1 MKTFKITLP
10 AGPLWSDEDAKKKA
24 PFICAAH
31 GGKFTGVW
39 RTVLPSEMS
48 VIECEI
54 PYPMNGGDVKFTMD
68 VPAGPI
74 WNNDDAKLKCEAI
87 CASYGGKW
95 NGQWT
100 TIIPGQM
107 SVCGCE
113 FSFKSNI

>member
-1 MKTFKITLP
+1 METFKILLP

-39 RTVLPSEMS
+39 KTVLESEMS
-48 VIECEI
+48 VVECEL
-54 PYPMNGGDVKFTMD
+54 PYPANGPVKFTLD

-74 WNNDDAKLKCEAI
+74 WNNDDAKLKCDAI

-95 NGQWT
+95 NGQWK
-100 TIIPGQM
+100 TIIQGQM

-113 FSFKSNI
+113 FSF